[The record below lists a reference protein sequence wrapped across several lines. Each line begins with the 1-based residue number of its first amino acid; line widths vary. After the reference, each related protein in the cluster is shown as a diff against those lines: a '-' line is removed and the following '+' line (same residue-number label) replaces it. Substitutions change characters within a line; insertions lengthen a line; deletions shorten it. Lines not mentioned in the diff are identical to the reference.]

1 MPGMSLDRV
10 NPVIM
15 ADQGHLN
22 DEIPANNR
30 RSWSIPSVVP
40 TPTQL
45 MISMMAVAAMA
56 TRKLGMP

>member
-22 DEIPANNR
+22 DEIPAKTLLLVDAECCTNTYTLR
-30 RSWSIPSVVP
+30 MSI
-40 TPTQL
+40 TA
-45 MISMMAVAAMA
+45 IAAMA